1 MQPRVSIVPER
12 FQVNAFSAFDPSQMQ
27 YTFRH
32 AAKRDLPM
40 FSGNPEEWP
49 MFIASFEY
57 TTEEYGYND
66 VDNLDRLQ
74 KALKGKALESVRCLL
89 MHPSNV
95 PAVIRTLRMLYGRP
109 EIIVHS
115 LMNKVR
121 AMPAPKQDRLN
132 TLIDFGVAVQ
142 NLCATITATGLDE
155 YMYNVA
161 LLHELTERLPPSLKL
176 NWGCHQMSVS
186 RVTLSSFNDWLNHL
200 VQAASLPINH
210 HQIAL
215 VEPPLFRYVPVTL
228 HGNGCKVDT
237 FAFLDDGSSATF
249 VEHALVEELGLHGTP
264 HPLCLWW
271 TGNQKRE
278 EKNSVRVTLRV
289 SGREKTGK
297 MFKLPN
303 VHTVQSLALPK
314 QSLSAEK
321 LQSTFEH
328 LRGLKLNSYTDIVPR
343 VLIGIDNC
351 HLGNPLTYREGKSHE
366 PVAAKTRLGWIVYG
380 SLQTNIGDGA
390 KGFLNHHSPQTCP
403 CVHSNDDRIDIELKQ
418 YLAIDSLDDIVLIAD
433 NNLPRNCWPKG
444 RVIEVVRANDGQ
456 VRRAS
461 VQTTSGIIERPATKI
476 AVLDVYRQN

>member
-1 MQPRVSIVPER
+1 VRVR
-12 FQVNAFSAFDPSQMQ
+12 LL
-27 YTFRH
+27 R
-32 AAKRDLPM
+32 
-40 FSGNPEEWP
+40 G
-49 MFIASFEY
+49 
-57 TTEEYGYND
+57 EYGYND

-74 KALKGKALESVRCLL
+74 KTLKGKALESVRCLL

-95 PAVIRTLRMLYGRP
+95 PAVIRPLRMLYGRL

-121 AMPAPKQDRLN
+121 AMPAPKQERLN

-176 NWGCHQMSVS
+176 NWGCHQMSLS

-200 VQAASLPINH
+200 VQAASLVTVSSVHIPDGLSDARVASSATEASPTVVSEHRNSNH
-210 HQIAL
+210 NQIAL
-215 VEPPLFRYVPVTL
+215 VEPPLFRCVPVTL

-237 FAFLDDGSSATF
+237 FVFLDDGSSATF
-249 VEHALVEELGLHGTP
+249 VEHALVEEHGLHRNP

-289 SGREKTGK
+289 SGREKTDK

-321 LQSTFEH
+321 LQRAFEH
-328 LRGLKLNSYTDIVPR
+328 FRGLKLNSYTDIVPR

-351 HLGNPLTYREGKSHE
+351 QLGNPLTYREGKSHE
-366 PVAAKTRLGWIVYG
+366 PVAAKTRLGRIVYG

-403 CVHSNDDRIDIELKQ
+403 CVHSKDDRIDIELKE
-418 YLAIDSLDDIVLIAD
+418 YFAIDSLDDIALIAD
-433 NNLPRNCWPKG
+433 NNMPRNCWPKG

-456 VRRAS
+456 VR
-461 VQTTSGIIERPATKI
+461 
-476 AVLDVYRQN
+476 